1 MSALRAQLLG
11 TTNLFLAEFNRFTA
25 QSVIAFRTPS
35 CRHRLLPASLG
46 APVRSNAEYSAF
58 VESLLPVMRGL
69 KLHLAANTD
78 PIVDEE
84 ARKVVL
90 HLTSTAETNIG
101 PYANEYVWVLKFTDD
116 GKEIG
121 EIMEF
126 ADSAY
131 TLEMLGK
138 LAEAAK
144 TQ

>member
-1 MSALRAQLLG
+1 MSALRAQLLV
-11 TTNLFLAEFNRFTA
+11 TTNLFLGEFNRCTP

-35 CRHRLLPASLG
+35 CRHWLLPASLG

-58 VESLLPVMRGL
+58 VESLLPVMRGF

-116 GKEIG
+116 GKEIS

-131 TLEMLGK
+131 TLEKLGK

-144 TQ
+144 AQ